1 MSSSDSRESR
11 VPIDPATTLGAVRL
25 RVNDLEAAAAFYQRA
40 IGLHEI
46 ARSAGE
52 VHLGVGAGAPLV
64 ELVGDADAPPRPAR
78 TTGLFHLAILVPT
91 RADLAQ
97 AVHRV
102 VGAGGSLTG
111 ASDHLVSEALYL
123 DDPEGNGIEIYR
135 DRPRDEWARRPDG
148 ELEMATLP
156 IDLEGVMASLPP
168 GAPDEGMPSG
178 TVMGHVH
185 LQVRDTAEAG
195 DFYAGLIGFDPTV
208 TAYPGALFV
217 AAGGYH
223 HHLGLNVWG
232 SRGAPRAPQ
241 GAVGLDRYRIHLPD
255 AAEVDAI
262 AGRLDAAG
270 HAVVAGADGHEVLD
284 PSGIRVVL
292 AGGEASSRMR

>member
-1 MSSSDSRESR
+1 MQSTSQQGARP
-11 VPIDPATTLGAVRL
+11 VIDPATTLGPVRL
-25 RVNDLEAAAAFYQRA
+25 RVADLEGVAAFYQRA
-40 IGLHEI
+40 IGLQEV
-46 ARSAGE
+46 ARSAAE
-52 VHLGVGAGAPLV
+52 VYLGAGSGPPLV
-64 ELVGDADAPPRPAR
+64 ELVGDADAPARPAR
-78 TTGLFHLAILVPT
+78 TTGLFHLAILVPE

-102 VGAGGSLTG
+102 VGAGWGFSG

-135 DRPRDEWARRPDG
+135 DRPRAEWRTRDG

-156 IDLEGVMASLPP
+156 MDLDGVLASLPA
-168 GAPDEGMPSG
+168 GVPDEGMPDG

-185 LQVRDTAEAG
+185 LQVRDIAESGA
-195 DFYAGLIGFDPTV
+195 FYSGLVGFDPVV

-217 AAGGYH
+217 SAGGYH

-232 SRGAPRAPQ
+232 SRGAPPPPD
-241 GAVGLDRYRIHLPD
+241 GALGLESFRVVVPR

-262 AGRLDAAG
+262 AARLEAAG
-270 HAVVAGADGHEVLD
+270 VAVTPASGGVQATD
-284 PSGIRVVL
+284 PSGNRVLL
-292 AGGEASSRMR
+292 AGA

>member
-1 MSSSDSRESR
+1 MSSTDSPGSR
-11 VPIDPATTLGAVRL
+11 VSIDPATTLGAVRL
-25 RVNDLEAAAAFYQRA
+25 RVTDLEGVAAFYQRA

-52 VHLGVGAGAPLV
+52 VQLGVSPGAPLV
-64 ELVGDADAPPRPAR
+64 ELVGDADAPVRPAR

-102 VGAGGSLTG
+102 VDAGWSFTG

-135 DRPRDEWARRPDG
+135 DRPREEWARRGDG

-156 IDLEGVMASLPP
+156 LDLDGVMASLPP
-168 GAPDEGMPSG
+168 GVPDEGMPPG

-195 DFYAGLIGFDPTV
+195 DFYGGLIGFDPTV

-217 AAGGYH
+217 SAGGYH

-232 SRGAPRAPQ
+232 SRGAPAPPE
-241 GAVGLDRYRIHLPD
+241 GSTGLDRYRIHLPD
-255 AAEVDAI
+255 AAEADAI

-270 HAVVAGADGHEVLD
+270 YAVTAGADGHAVLD
-284 PSGIRVVL
+284 PSGIRLVL
-292 AGGEASSRMR
+292 AS

>member
-1 MSSSDSRESR
+1 MKSMGQGGVRP
-11 VPIDPATTLGAVRL
+11 PIDPATTLGPVRL
-25 RVNDLEAAAAFYQRA
+25 RVADLDGTAAFYQRA
-40 IGLHEI
+40 IGLAELE
-46 ARSAGE
+46 RSADE
-52 VHLGVGAGAPLV
+52 VHLGTTLGPPLLQ
-64 ELVGDADAPPRPAR
+64 LVGDAGAPARPPR
-78 TTGLFHLAILVPT
+78 TTGLFHLALLLPE

-102 VGAGGSLTG
+102 VGAGWSFTG

-135 DRPRDEWARRPDG
+135 DRPRDEWPRTPAG

-156 IDLEGVMASLPP
+156 IDLDGVLAALDA
-168 GAPDEGMPSG
+168 GTPDEGVPAG

-185 LQVRDTAEAG
+185 LQVRDIAEAG
-195 DFYAGLIGFDPTV
+195 AFYGDLLGFDPTV

-232 SRGAPRAPQ
+232 SRGAPPPPA
-241 GAVGLDRYRIHLPD
+241 GALGLDRFRIDLP
-255 AAEVDAI
+255 APGEADAI
-262 AGRLDAAG
+262 AARLDDAG
-270 HAVVAGADGHEVLD
+270 VAVAPGPDGLEATD

-292 AGGEASSRMR
+292 A